1 MHLKYT
7 SLVLMHMMEEF
18 AIELIIAA
26 DLSDVTMETTASSTK
41 DETSRQR
48 IKNIEK

>member
-1 MHLKYT
+1 MQ
-7 SLVLMHMMEEF
+7 MMEQF

-26 DLSDVTMETTASSTK
+26 ELSEMTMETTASSMK

-48 IKNIEK
+48 IKNIE